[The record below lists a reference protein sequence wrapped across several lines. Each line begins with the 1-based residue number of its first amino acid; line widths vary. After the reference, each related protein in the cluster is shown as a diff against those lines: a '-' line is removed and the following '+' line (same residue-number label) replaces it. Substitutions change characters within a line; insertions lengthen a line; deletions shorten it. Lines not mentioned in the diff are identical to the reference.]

1 MTSDVRLNCEF
12 DLNTPTEF
20 IVLSNINQWIT
31 SPEFFIGKMPVNC
44 QKHLPKFPWV
54 SGD

>member
-31 SPEFFIGKMPVNC
+31 SPEFFIGKMTVNC
-44 QKHLPKFPWV
+44 QKHLPKIP
-54 SGD
+54 